1 MTKPTHRLLA
11 SASSLACITVGLFS
25 VLHAPL
31 AHAQASEQQPQVL
44 GELKVETAAEVG
56 KQALGSS
63 TITKEDIARIAPT
76 NDISDIVR
84 RQPGV
89 NLTGN
94 SASGQYGNNRQID
107 IRGMGPENTMIMI
120 DGMPVLSRNAV
131 RYGRSGERNTRGD
144 SNWVPVEEIESIEV
158 LRGPAA
164 VRYGSGAAGGVVN
177 IITKGPSDT
186 WKGSASA
193 YTEQPQQQD
202 YSKTYRYNASVSGPI
217 AKGLSFRLYGN
228 YNVSTAD
235 AARLNAAASADQA
248 AVANPAAG
256 REGVQNKDINGL
268 IRWQIAPGHRVDISS
283 SYSRQGNRYAGEYA
297 LAGSGSTSA
306 IVTSLS
312 TAGAETNV
320 MMRATGALNYKGD
333 LSFGTAKLLAQYE
346 DTINRR
352 LNEGLVGGP
361 EGTINTTT
369 GYSSA
374 YLRNWYVNGSLD
386 MPFKLG
392 GIQNMTTF
400 GAEMRREYLND
411 PFSMTVTNTSGTVP
425 GTNATS
431 ARSGEASQSIYAL
444 FIEDNMIL
452 SRLTLTPGLRMDFT
466 NTFGNAASPSLNASW
481 KLRDDLQIK
490 GGVAYAFKAPNLYQL
505 NPNYLYRTNG
515 NGCPLAYPT
524 QGGGCLI
531 QGNADL
537 NPERSLNTEM
547 GLAYTPKGWNISAT
561 WFRNHYDNKIR
572 AGNIP
577 VGTSVGGTTWIFKWE
592 NAPNAIVEGFEGNIM
607 VPLAKTVN
615 WSTNGTVMTTNKIR
629 ATGEKLSVV
638 PDYTINSTLNWQPT
652 KKLDLTLIFTRYGK
666 QTPNLVLYT
675 GAAATAAQA
684 MERPAYHI
692 ASASA
697 NFKVNRNFTFG
708 LGMRNMFNKVLYRA
722 SANNG
727 AGANNYNEAG
737 RSFWVKV
744 TAGF

>member
-1 MTKPTHRLLA
+1 MSTSLRQL
-11 SASSLACITVGLFS
+11 SLATCIAAMAC
-25 VLHAPL
+25 HPAW
-31 AHAQASEQQPQVL
+31 AQNADADAQSGQQVL

-56 KQALGSS
+56 KQALGAS

-107 IRGMGPENTMIMI
+107 IRGMGPENTMILI

-186 WKGSASA
+186 WKGSVSA

-202 YSKTYRYNASVSGPI
+202 YSRTYRYNASISGPI

-228 YNVSTAD
+228 RNVSTAD
-235 AARLNAAASADQA
+235 TARLNAAASADQS

-256 REGVQNKDINGL
+256 REGVQNSDINGL
-268 IRWQIAPGHRVDISS
+268 VRWQIAPKHRVDFSA
-283 SYSRQGNRYAGEYA
+283 SYSRQGNRYAGEYT
-297 LAGSGSTSA
+297 LSSGSTSS
-306 IVTSLS
+306 IITGLS
-312 TAGAETNV
+312 NSGAETNV
-320 MMRATGALNYKGD
+320 MMRATGSLNYKGD

-361 EGTINTTT
+361 EGTINTTS

-386 MPFKLG
+386 MPFMLAG
-392 GIQNMTTF
+392 VQNMATV
-400 GAEMRREYLND
+400 GAEFRREFLND
-411 PFSMTVTNTSGTVP
+411 PFSMTVTNTSGTVA
-425 GTNATS
+425 GTDATS
-431 ARSGEASQSIYAL
+431 ARSGKASQSIYAF

-452 SRLTLTPGLRMDFT
+452 GRLTLTPGLRMDFT
-466 NTFGNAASPSLNASW
+466 DTFGNAASPSLNASW
-481 KLRDDLQIK
+481 KLLDDLQIK

-515 NGCPLAYPT
+515 NGCPIAYPT

-537 NPERSLNTEM
+537 NPERSLNTEL
-547 GLAYTPKGWNISAT
+547 GLAYTPKGWNVSAT

-572 AGNIP
+572 AGNVP
-577 VGTSVGGTTWIFKWE
+577 VGTSTGGTTWIFKWE
-592 NAPNAIVEGFEGNIM
+592 NAPNAIVEGFEGNVT
-607 VPLAKTVN
+607 VPVAKTVN

-652 KKLDLTLIFTRYGK
+652 KKVDLTLIFTRYGK
-666 QTPNLVLYT
+666 QTPNMVMYS

-684 MERPAYHI
+684 MTRPAYHI
-692 ASASA
+692 ASISA
-697 NFKVNRNFTFG
+697 NFKVDKGFTFG
-708 LGMRNMFNKVLYRA
+708 VGMRNMFNKVLYRESA
-722 SANNG
+722 SNG
-727 AGANNYNEAG
+727 SGANNYNEAG